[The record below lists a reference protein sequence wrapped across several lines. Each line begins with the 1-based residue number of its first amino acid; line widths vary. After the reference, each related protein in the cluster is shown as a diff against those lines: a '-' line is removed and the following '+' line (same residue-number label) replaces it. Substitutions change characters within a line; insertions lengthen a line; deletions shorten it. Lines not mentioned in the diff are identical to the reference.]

1 MATPTEEAHMRSRI
15 VLCSLLVLA
24 GCAKADKKT
33 GGTGGT
39 ETGMAGAADTAAAT
53 SPTASLTEV
62 AGKWQTVAI
71 DEAGDTIGMAEMQA
85 TADTS
90 GWTLTFP
97 KQKPI
102 PLQVVAVG
110 GDSVVT
116 AAHYHTFDNKKAQIQ
131 SRAVNRFQGDKMTGT
146 LEAHIL
152 VGGTDSLIHA
162 RIEGTRAP

>member
-1 MATPTEEAHMRSRI
+1 MSTSTEEAHMRSRI

-71 DEAGDTIGMAEMQA
+71 NEAGDTVGGAELRA

-102 PLQVVAVG
+102 PLHVLSVS
-110 GDSVVT
+110 GDSIVT
-116 AAHYHTFDNKKAQIQ
+116 AAQ
-131 SRAVNRFQGDKMTGT
+131 
-146 LEAHIL
+146 
-152 VGGTDSLIHA
+152 
-162 RIEGTRAP
+162 